1 MDTLNSVSLR
11 RVKNTSLQFKRYLY
25 SEIDWTDRLIAFSGA
40 RGTGKTT
47 LMLQYMKETFGTDNQ
62 AIYVSLDDIYFSK
75 NRLTDFA
82 EIFYA
87 RGGKFLFLDEV
98 HKYPDWSIEIKNIY
112 DSYPDMKIVFTGS
125 SVLEVY
131 KGQGDLSRRVSLYK
145 INEMSFREFIEYE
158 YNTIIDAVKITDII
172 SNHRDISWAIS
183 EKIKP
188 LACIHNYWEY
198 GSYPYYKESKNKY
211 PDRLKQVI
219 NTVLETDIPVV
230 LNIDYKHII
239 KIKKLL
245 QSISNSV
252 PFTPNISKLAD
263 IIESDRKTVYT
274 YLELLERAG
283 MISML
288 YSDAH
293 GFSKLRKPEKIYLN
307 NNNLLYALAETT
319 PNIGNLR
326 ETFFNNQISCKH
338 TTDYTNNGDFL
349 VDNKYIFEI
358 GGKGKNFAQI
368 KDIPNSFLAI
378 DDIEYGEGN
387 RIPLWLFG
395 FLY

>member
-172 SNHRDISWAIS
+172 SNHRDIS
-183 EKIKP
+183 
-188 LACIHNYWEY
+188 
-198 GSYPYYKESKNKY
+198 
-211 PDRLKQVI
+211 
-219 NTVLETDIPVV
+219 
-230 LNIDYKHII
+230 
-239 KIKKLL
+239 
-245 QSISNSV
+245 
-252 PFTPNISKLAD
+252 
-263 IIESDRKTVYT
+263 
-274 YLELLERAG
+274 
-283 MISML
+283 
-288 YSDAH
+288 
-293 GFSKLRKPEKIYLN
+293 
-307 NNNLLYALAETT
+307 
-319 PNIGNLR
+319 
-326 ETFFNNQISCKH
+326 
-338 TTDYTNNGDFL
+338 
-349 VDNKYIFEI
+349 
-358 GGKGKNFAQI
+358 
-368 KDIPNSFLAI
+368 
-378 DDIEYGEGN
+378 
-387 RIPLWLFG
+387 
-395 FLY
+395 